1 MEKSVFIEKIKSFI
15 KKEHLFD
22 PQSTYLAA
30 VSGGADS
37 VVMLRAMLEIGI
49 KCEAAHCNF
58 HLRGDESDRDEKF
71 VTDMCLR
78 LGVKLHKVDFNVA
91 EYEHNNHV
99 STEMACRDLRYDWFA
114 SIVRSRNLGGVIV
127 AHHCDDNIETLF
139 LNILRGS
146 GVAGLAGMQPSS
158 QNRITVLRPLLCVSR
173 ADIEAFAAEVGQHY
187 IIDSTNRENIV
198 KRNRLRNVILPMLC
212 EQFPDAVSGI
222 LHTISNMR
230 DCNKLYTHNIETL
243 RKKYID
249 ASASPLM
256 RIKLHEFLDSY
267 IADGCAATLVFELLK
282 PFGFNAAQAA
292 NIVEAYSAGNSASSG
307 QTFCSSRFEAA
318 LSRGSLCL
326 SPTRDSQE
334 EAHEYD
340 ISLSGSITAPAA
352 ISVEHVTGT
361 SFSAKSI
368 DGKYTVCFSPDILQ
382 TELKLR
388 HWHEGDRFCPFGMK
402 GSRLV
407 SDLFSDMKLSTIE
420 KRLVWILTANGKIV
434 WILGLRAASLYKVS
448 PSSTDFIRLTFAK
461 QPQRAVQS
469 NHYKISEA
477 KPQSHF

>member
-15 KKEHLFD
+15 KKEQLFD

-58 HLRGDESDRDEKF
+58 HLRGEESMRDERF
-71 VTDMCLR
+71 VTEMCLR
-78 LGVKLHKVDFNVA
+78 LGVKLHKVDFDVA
-91 EYEHNNHV
+91 EYERIHHV
-99 STEMACRDLRYDWFA
+99 STEMACRDLRYNWFA
-114 SIVRSRNLGGVIV
+114 SLARSRNLGGVIV

-146 GVAGLAGMQPSS
+146 GITGLAGMQPISH
-158 QNRITVLRPLLCVSR
+158 NRIAVLRPMLCVSR
-173 ADIEAFAAEVGQHY
+173 ADIEAFAAEIGQPY

-212 EQFPDAVSGI
+212 EQFPDAATGI
-222 LHTISNMR
+222 LRTISNMR
-230 DCNKLYTHNIETL
+230 DCNRLYSHDIEIL
-243 RKKYID
+243 RRKYTD
-249 ASASPLM
+249 ASASPLT
-256 RIKLHEFLDSY
+256 RIELHRFIDSY
-267 IADGCAATLVFELLK
+267 IADGSAATLVFELLK

-292 NIVEAYSAGNSASSG
+292 DIVEAYSAATSASSG
-307 QTFCSSRFEAA
+307 QSFCSSSHEAA

-326 SPTRDSQE
+326 LPVEDSKDDS
-334 EAHEYD
+334 EYEV
-340 ISLSGSITAPAA
+340 SLSESITTPAA
-352 ISVEHVTGT
+352 ISVEHITGT
-361 SFSAKSI
+361 KFSAKGI
-368 DGKYTVCFSPDILQ
+368 DGKCVACFSPDILKA
-382 TELKLR
+382 ELKLR
-388 HWHEGDRFCPFGMK
+388 HWREGDRFSPFGMK

-434 WILGLRAASLYKVS
+434 WILGLRTASLYKVA
-448 PSSTDFIRLTFAK
+448 PSSTDFIRLTFSK
-461 QPQRAVQS
+461 LP
-469 NHYKISEA
+469 
-477 KPQSHF
+477 

>member
-78 LGVKLHKVDFNVA
+78 LGVKLHKVDFDVA
-91 EYEHNNHV
+91 EYERSHHV

-114 SIVRSRNLGGVIV
+114 SIAQSHNLGGVIV

-139 LNILRGS
+139 LNILRGT
-146 GVAGLAGMQPSS
+146 GVAGLAGMQPIS
-158 QNRITVLRPLLCVSR
+158 QNRIAVLRPLLCVSR
-173 ADIEAFAAEVGQHY
+173 ADIEAFAAEIGQHY

-230 DCNKLYTHNIETL
+230 DCNRLYTHNIDIL
-243 RKKYID
+243 RQKYID
-249 ASASPLM
+249 ESASPLT
-256 RIKLHEFLDSY
+256 RIELQKFLDSY
-267 IADGCAATLVFELLK
+267 IADGCATTLVFELLK
-282 PFGFNAAQAA
+282 PFGFNAVQAA
-292 NIVEAYSAGNSASSG
+292 DIVEAYSSISSKSSSG
-307 QTFCSSRFEAA
+307 QAFCSSRYEAV
-318 LSRGSLCL
+318 LSRGSLYL
-326 SPTRDSQE
+326 LPTGDSQE
-334 EAHEYD
+334 ESSEYEV
-340 ISLSGSITAPAA
+340 SLSGSITAPVA

-361 SFSAKSI
+361 SFSAKGI

-382 TELKLR
+382 AELKLR
-388 HWHEGDRFCPFGMK
+388 HWREGDRFCPFGMK

-420 KRLVWILTANGKIV
+420 KRLVWILTANEKIV
-434 WILGLRAASLYKVS
+434 WILGLRSASLYKVAT
-448 PSSTDFIRLTFAK
+448 SSTNFIRLTFIK
-461 QPQRAVQS
+461 QQCSPK
-469 NHYKISEA
+469 H
-477 KPQSHF
+477 PL